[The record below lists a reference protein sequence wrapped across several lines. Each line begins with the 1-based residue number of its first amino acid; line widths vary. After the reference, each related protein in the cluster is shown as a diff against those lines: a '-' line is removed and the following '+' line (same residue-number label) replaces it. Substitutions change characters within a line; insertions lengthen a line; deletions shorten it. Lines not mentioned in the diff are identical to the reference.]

1 MEQLENERDTLQ
13 RANEGF
19 KQDMVKTKDNMS
31 HYRSSCQKL
40 SKELES
46 ANFTIEEIQNK
57 YEILLR
63 KEDEKH
69 MQRMYSGSSLGGIED
84 QLDKSGEEEEQNAET
99 QDQEMLEENL
109 GDELNELAGFGDDNF
124 VGGDDDNDGII
135 GMDNSD
141 DELQQFDNDI
151 EDHNDLD
158 NQDNHD
164 HFEPNNEVENL
175 VDAQVQEESNEL
187 TTHNINVDQ
196 QVTEPTPN
204 I

>member
-1 MEQLENERDTLQ
+1 LDQRMEQLENERDILQ

-69 MQRMYSGSSLGGIED
+69 MQRMDSGSSLGGIED
-84 QLDKSGEEEEQNAET
+84 LLDKSGEEEEQNVET
-99 QDQEMLEENL
+99 QDQEILEENL
-109 GDELNELAGFGDDNF
+109 GDELNELAGFGDDDGLIDGDF

-135 GMDNSD
+135 DMDNSG

-151 EDHNDLD
+151 EDHDD
-158 NQDNHD
+158 QVNQDNLD
-164 HFEPNNEVENL
+164 HFEPSNEADNL
-175 VDAQVQEESNEL
+175 VDAQVEDKL
-187 TTHNINVDQ
+187 TK
-196 QVTEPTPN
+196 PTPN